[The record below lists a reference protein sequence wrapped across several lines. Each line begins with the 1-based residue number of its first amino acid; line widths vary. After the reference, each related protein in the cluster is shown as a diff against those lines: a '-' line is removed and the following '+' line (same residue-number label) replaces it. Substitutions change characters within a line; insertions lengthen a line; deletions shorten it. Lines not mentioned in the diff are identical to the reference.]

1 MNKGQTTLSKRGAGG
16 TERAGRGVEGGIKNT
31 DGANKNVDCTQLMQ
45 QQRPLLR
52 LRSASASTPSVE
64 FAQASDASPAYPFH
78 PRHPM
83 PMQPMQPSQARDLAQ
98 PAPAS
103 LATQVQAALALL
115 GEADTATLA
124 ALLAQAPQQ
133 IEQALL
139 AMADNGSARPF
150 ELDAAGAA
158 LLKAELLP
166 RAVRLLLNAE
176 QVARAAELLLQH
188 GAPEQQLDLLEQA
201 GWALFY
207 SPARPLLG
215 RLLSLNALQPRMQQ
229 GELLGLQY
237 IWTIE
242 VAGEPHQVERRL
254 PASVGLSPALRA
266 TLQAR
271 IAQMFDQAQRAI
283 HQAQSAIQAFPND
296 LVLPA
301 LLARYTLGLALLEA
315 GEPQAAIAPLS
326 AALKGANRDGA
337 TLLQIDALQALSEVH
352 EVLELAAPAELYAQ
366 EAQRLRRQLGLREP
380 QTPWPE
386 DAYNAFPQLL
396 DRATQ
401 QLFAGDIA
409 AAEAGLAELEQR
421 ERKAFYCFKW
431 RNRLVHAQS
440 WLASLRHELPA
451 LRAIAASFRP
461 GAFSSSSLYE
471 LELAV
476 LQAGCALLAAQ
487 ALAEDQLLAL
497 RLELERRPLP
507 QQLRRLHVIEALGAT
522 AGANLPAL
530 LQWLGSEDE
539 LLEADARWLAPK
551 LVGPLAALL
560 ASASIV
566 HHAQARSRAT
576 NLLALLR
583 SAALRPTSSKPL
595 AATQPP
601 PLGLT
606 GREWQVLCLIGEQ
619 HSNEQIAATL
629 FVSVATVKTHINRV
643 YSKLDIGSREEAIQ
657 RARHL
662 GA

>member
-1 MNKGQTTLSKRGAGG
+1 M
-16 TERAGRGVEGGIKNT
+16 
-31 DGANKNVDCTQLMQ
+31 
-45 QQRPLLR
+45 
-52 LRSASASTPSVE
+52 TPS
-64 FAQASDASPAYPFH
+64 A
-78 PRHPM
+78 
-83 PMQPMQPSQARDLAQ
+83 PSL
-98 PAPAS
+98 S
-103 LATQVQAALALL
+103 TQVQAALTLL
-115 GEADTATLA
+115 GAADSATLA
-124 ALLAQAPQQ
+124 ALLTQAPRQ
-133 IEQALL
+133 IERALL
-139 AMADNGSARPF
+139 ALAEREPTPA
-150 ELDAAGAA
+150 DAATAA
-158 LLKAELLP
+158 RLKAELLP
-166 RAVRLLLNAE
+166 RAVRLMLNAE
-176 QVARAAELLLQH
+176 QVARAAELVLEH
-188 GAPEQQLDLLEQA
+188 GSPELQLDLLEQA

-215 RLLSLNALQPRMQQ
+215 QLLSLNALQPRLQQ

-254 PASVGLSPALRA
+254 PASLGLSAALRA

-271 IAQMFDQAQRAI
+271 IAQMFDQAPRAI
-283 HQAQSAIQAFPND
+283 NEAQAAIQGFPND

-326 AALKGANRDGA
+326 AALKGAHRDSA
-337 TLLQIDALQALSEVH
+337 ALLQIDALQALSEVH

-366 EAQRLRRQLGLREP
+366 EAQRLRRLLGLREP

-396 DRATQ
+396 DRVTQ
-401 QLFAGDIA
+401 QLFAGHIG

-431 RNRLVHAQS
+431 RNRLLHAQS
-440 WLASLRHELPA
+440 WLASLRHDVPA
-451 LRAIAASFRP
+451 LKAIAAGFRP
-461 GAFSSSSLYE
+461 GVFSSSSLFE

-487 ALAEDQLLAL
+487 ALAETPLLTLSA
-497 RLELERRPLP
+497 ELERRSLP
-507 QQLRRLHVIEALGAT
+507 QLLRRLRLIESLGAA
-522 AGANLPAL
+522 AGAHLPAL
-530 LQWLGSEDE
+530 LQWLSSDDE

-560 ASASIV
+560 ASPAIV
-566 HHAQARSRAT
+566 HQAQARSRAS

-583 SAALRPTSSKPL
+583 TAALRPAHSEPL
-595 AATQPP
+595 AEQPP

-606 GREWQVLCLIGEQ
+606 GREWQVLRLIGEQ
-619 HSNEQIAATL
+619 HSNEQIAAAL

-657 RARHL
+657 RVRHL
-662 GA
+662 SC

>member
-1 MNKGQTTLSKRGAGG
+1 M
-16 TERAGRGVEGGIKNT
+16 
-31 DGANKNVDCTQLMQ
+31 
-45 QQRPLLR
+45 
-52 LRSASASTPSVE
+52 TPS
-64 FAQASDASPAYPFH
+64 ARMPAH
-78 PRHPM
+78 
-83 PMQPMQPSQARDLAQ
+83 SL
-98 PAPAS
+98 AS
-103 LATQVQAALALL
+103 LAAQVQAAQALL
-115 GEADTATLA
+115 GAMDTATLA
-124 ALLAQAPQQ
+124 TLLSQTPQQ
-133 IEQALL
+133 IEQASLTL
-139 AMADNGSARPF
+139 APAQKACEAASA
-150 ELDAAGAA
+150 ASGAA
-158 LLKAELLP
+158 QLQAELLP
-166 RAVRLLLNAE
+166 RAVRLLLNTE
-176 QVARAAELLLQH
+176 QIARAAELLLQH
-188 GAPEQQLDLLEQA
+188 GRPELQLDFLEQA

-215 RLLSLNALQPRMQQ
+215 QLLSLNALQPRLQE

-242 VAGEPHQVERRL
+242 VSGEPHQVERRL
-254 PASVGLSPALRA
+254 PAAAGLSDGLRA
-266 TLQAR
+266 TLHAR

-283 HQAQSAIQAFPND
+283 QQAQVAIESFPND

-315 GEPQAAIAPLS
+315 GDPQAAIAPLS

-352 EVLELAAPAELYAQ
+352 AVLELAAPAELYAQ

-380 QTPWPE
+380 QAAWPE

-401 QLFAGDIA
+401 QLFAGQIA
-409 AAEAGLAELEQR
+409 AASAGLAELEQR

-440 WLASLRHELPA
+440 WLASLRHEVPV
-451 LRAIAASFRP
+451 LRAIAAGFRL
-461 GAFSSSSLYE
+461 GAFSGCSLYE

-487 ALAEDQLLAL
+487 ALTDERLHALKAELQ
-497 RLELERRPLP
+497 RRTLP
-507 QQLRRLHVIEALGAT
+507 QLQRRLHLIEALGGK
-522 AGANLPAL
+522 AGPDLAAL

-560 ASASIV
+560 TSPSIV
-566 HHAQARSRAT
+566 HHPQARSRAMD
-576 NLLALLR
+576 LLALLR
-583 SAALRPTSSKPL
+583 SAAERPAPDQPGG
-595 AATQPP
+595 ANDAMIHEGPP
-601 PLGLT
+601 PQGLT
-606 GREWQVLCLIGEQ
+606 GREWQVLRLIGEQ
-619 HSNEQIAATL
+619 HSNEQIASAL

-643 YSKLDIGSREEAIQ
+643 YSKLNIGSREEAVQ

-662 GA
+662 SS